1 MTTTYKIALGPDRP
15 NEKQLGKAISP
26 PPCQTC
32 IPVYPLRYGVADK
45 ALDKGVFPTLGT
57 EGYPALTSASGKA
70 YGLRVLRPGTYV
82 YLCYFEND
90 RMWTQHYQV
99 TEDVRF
105 ARIWWSRPDE
115 TDATPGRQARP
126 DTVGAQSFLLAPDSK
141 TAECIY
147 LMVSDTLLTH
157 RTLWDIET
165 NKDGLRDTL
174 AVKIKPAG
182 GAEQKHAFNAAL
194 LGNATP
200 ELVPP
205 AVYGTPMHYG
215 WSEIRFSAVVPNHNN
230 ILGNMYI
237 ELRPRL
243 DITPLAVALQ
253 DPIGMASELHY
264 LVTEAVARKTK
275 YAGQNAHKL
284 QSGMLIAN
292 YFEAMKKQAASSPD
306 LAKALAKQRNLVNY
320 AGATLF
326 PDTYSKKIK
335 EFEKT
340 IATAVNDSIAWVQL
354 IGPEK
359 LLGKALSCFD
369 LGVIHNARD
378 YENAVFQCV
387 GGLVHTK
394 DGAQVLGDLIAKP
407 ADKSPYWLALA
418 NGSEILLA
426 RLKSN
431 AGYIAKNLFDVMDK
445 FLEEHVIT
453 PATNALIGLLQVLPQ
468 AKQADVLVRRL
479 RHVMEIRAN
488 ATIVVYD
495 ISLVDLQRAAY
506 EFQGYQTLGSERSQG
521 WKIPSPKV
529 NQTDVLTRVLVY
541 DWVKVGETTYRE
553 LDEAPADRA
562 ALPAPRAI
570 QMEGN
575 PFINM
580 LNRLRGPG
588 GHFFTGLGG
597 FLALTGLSN
606 AWRGFKSPRD
616 RVANF
621 YSLLGA
627 SSALIGASIE
637 VGSAAIAIGASARGN
652 TALATSVKIFA
663 AKRGVALF
671 GTGGAGLTAFADS
684 IRAISAFSDSNPQQ
698 GGMLLGAALAGGA
711 LAVATWAGGSA
722 VAATISGGGAAV
734 AVLGLTP
741 LGWAVVAG
749 VAVVLVIG
757 FAFGADI
764 AKHGPVEIWLKHSAW
779 GVDSR
784 HYTNREELDAVHSL
798 YYRPRLTPEWD
809 QSFGYSV
816 GTLRISCQLPGIND
830 MPGDR
835 FQTKL
840 ALTLRGN
847 KLTQVNGPIAYATGT
862 SPIDYRLECLVTPLG
877 GTGRECGWAIQM
889 HEDTQ
894 VALEY
899 LYFPDPEQQPGLAL
913 LQPDAPTPLVFT
925 SSGWF
930 TKPIDSAKLEPV
942 GAPIN
947 VSD

>member
-26 PPCQTC
+26 PPCEKC
-32 IPVYPLRYGVADK
+32 IPVYPLRYGIVDK
-45 ALDKGVFPTLGT
+45 AMDKGIFPTLGT
-57 EGYPALTSASGKA
+57 EGYPALTSGKA

-99 TEDVRF
+99 TEDIRF
-105 ARIWWSRPDE
+105 ARIWWGRPDE

-126 DTVGAQSFLLAPDSK
+126 DTVGAKSFLLAPDSK
-141 TAECIY
+141 TAESIY

-157 RTLWDIET
+157 RTLWNIET
-165 NKDGLRDTL
+165 NQDALRDTL
-174 AVKIKPAG
+174 AVKIRPAG
-182 GAEQKHAFNAAL
+182 GADQKHAFNAAL
-194 LGNATP
+194 LGNATR

-205 AVYGTPMHYG
+205 AVHGTPTHYG
-215 WSEIRFSAVVPNHNN
+215 WSEIQFSAVVPNHNN

-243 DITPLAVALQ
+243 EITPLAVALQ
-253 DPIGMASELHY
+253 DPIGIASELHY
-264 LVTEAVARKTK
+264 LVTEAVTSKTT

-284 QSGMLIAN
+284 QSGMLITH
-292 YFEAMKKQAASSPD
+292 YFEAMNKQAARSPD

-320 AGATLF
+320 AGATFFL
-326 PDTYSKKIK
+326 DTYSKKIK
-335 EFEKT
+335 AFEKT

-354 IGPEK
+354 IDQEK
-359 LLGKALSCFD
+359 LLGKALRCFD
-369 LGVIHNARD
+369 LSVIHNARD
-378 YENAVFQCV
+378 YENAVFQCI

-394 DGAQVLGDLIAKP
+394 DGAQVLGDVIAKP

-418 NGSEILLA
+418 NGSETLLA
-426 RLKSN
+426 RLKSS
-431 AGYIAKNLFDVMDK
+431 AGDIAKNMFDVMDK
-445 FLEEHVIT
+445 FMEDHVIT

-488 ATIVVYD
+488 VTIVAYD
-495 ISLVDLQRAAY
+495 VSLVDLQRAAY
-506 EFQGYQTLGSERSQG
+506 EFQGYQTLGGERSRG

-529 NQTDVLTRVLVY
+529 NQTDVLTHVLVY

-553 LDEAPADRA
+553 LDGAPADRA

-597 FLALTGLSN
+597 FLALKGLSN
-606 AWRGFKSPRD
+606 AWRDFKPRD
-616 RVANF
+616 FAANAGSVF
-621 YSLLGA
+621 GA
-627 SSALIGASIE
+627 ISAVVGAGIEIGST
-637 VGSAAIAIGASARGN
+637 AIAIGAGVGGN
-652 TALATSVKIFA
+652 TALATSMRIYA
-663 AKRGVALF
+663 AKRGVAIF
-671 GTGGAGLTAFADS
+671 GAGGAGLAAIADS
-684 IRAISAFSDSNPQQ
+684 IRAISAFSESNPEQA
-698 GGMLLGAALAGGA
+698 GMLLGSALAGGA

-722 VAATISGGGAAV
+722 VATTISGGGAAV

-741 LGWAVVAG
+741 LGWAAVAG

-757 FAFGADI
+757 FAFGADMT
-764 AKHGPVEIWLKHSAW
+764 KHGPVEIWLKHSAW

-784 HYTNREELDAVHSL
+784 HYTNREELDAVHCL

-809 QSFGYSV
+809 KSFGYSV

-840 ALTLRGN
+840 AFTLGGN
-847 KLTQVNGPIAYATGT
+847 KLAPVNGPIAYATGT

-877 GTGRECGWAIQM
+877 GTGSECGWAIQM

-930 TKPIDSAKLEPV
+930 TESIDSVKLEPV
-942 GAPIN
+942 GAPNN
-947 VSD
+947 VTD